1 MNAEQWLADY
11 RRELAGAADGA
22 ARAATLLRQVGG
34 HAASPRG
41 EVEAWVGPGGALER
55 LRLSAHA
62 RALEPDALAQ
72 LVVATAQAARASA
85 AGRIAEIM
93 TEFVGE
99 GAALDAV
106 AEHLPAPAA
115 SGRDEQDDEDY
126 YANPGVRA

>member
-22 ARAATLLRQVGG
+22 ARAGALLRQVGG
-34 HAASPRG
+34 HATSPRG
-41 EVEAWVGPGGALER
+41 EVEAWVGAGGALAR

-62 RALEPDALAQ
+62 RALEPDVLAD
-72 LVVATAQAARASA
+72 LVVATAEAARASA

-93 TEFVGE
+93 TGFVGE

-106 AEHLPAPAA
+106 REHQPAA
-115 SGRDEQDDEDY
+115 VRRRDEQDDEDY